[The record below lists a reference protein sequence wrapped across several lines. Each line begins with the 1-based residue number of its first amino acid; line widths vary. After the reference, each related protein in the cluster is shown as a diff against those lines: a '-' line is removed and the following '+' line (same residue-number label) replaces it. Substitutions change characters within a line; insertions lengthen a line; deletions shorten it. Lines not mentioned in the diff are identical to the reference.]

1 MTRINTAKKTFASEQ
16 SDTLAYWALM
26 VATVAAERQGYASSA
41 YVDWDIIH
49 DIRKTLEA
57 AGIDW
62 RGACRRHKAA
72 VKAERQAYM
81 DARYPREGKS
91 P

>member
-1 MTRINTAKKTFASEQ
+1 MSRINTAKKTFTSEQ
-16 SDTLAYWALM
+16 SDTLAYWAIM
-26 VATVAAERQGYASSA
+26 VSTVAAERQPCSSSA
-41 YVDWDIIH
+41 YVDWDVIH

-81 DARYPREGKS
+81 DARYPREDKA